1 MSSLSFQVFKLK
13 ENVYIT
19 EFELSVD
26 YCFNCM
32 AAVLSD
38 SSAIYIISDSTNAF
52 RGLVAK
58 VNDRNLI
65 YKCLAINPL
74 YKIVVFGCKKYNL
87 KQKKFEVHLSIL

>member
-1 MSSLSFQVFKLK
+1 MIFVYISKVFKLK
-13 ENVYIT
+13 ENLYIT

-38 SSAIYIISDSTNAF
+38 STAIYVISSESSQPVGF

-65 YKCLAINPL
+65 FKCVAINPL
-74 YKIVVFGCKKYNL
+74 YKIVAFGCKKLVTTHCYL
-87 KQKKFEVHLSIL
+87 IM